1 MANIHCFGVG
11 LVGSYVAEKLA
22 KSGHTVHAYDPKPF
36 RVFGIPGVEVHH
48 LEKDKDPVDLMLDMM
63 VHNEGFV
70 FNPLQDIVVN
80 MLPGDIGHSST
91 TALAEL
97 PWRTVDL
104 SFSQF
109 TPDRDDDKAKEYG
122 ARILWDTGIAPGL
135 SNMLLSMAYDEMGP
149 LEKGEVR
156 VGGNP
161 TGPTGGWN
169 YMAPFSP
176 VDVIAEYTRPA
187 RVIRGSE
194 LVTLPALS
202 ERHEIEVNEKGTME
216 AFLTDGLRSV
226 LNTIPAE
233 ELSEYTVRWPG
244 HIQMFIDETENTEID
259 VERITAEW
267 QYNEKT
273 PEFTWMEV
281 FALGR
286 DGTSMRWTVQDHGSD
301 DGHSMARSTGL
312 VTICC
317 VEEWLNNPEMLPPG
331 VHPPE
336 AMSSESVRRIV
347 SKMIEEGVEIQGP
360 IITRPDQ

>member
-1 MANIHCFGVG
+1 
-11 LVGSYVAEKLA
+11 
-22 KSGHTVHAYDPKPF
+22 
-36 RVFGIPGVEVHH
+36 
-48 LEKDKDPVDLMLDMM
+48 
-63 VHNEGFV
+63 
-70 FNPLQDIVVN
+70 
-80 MLPGDIGHSST
+80 
-91 TALAEL
+91 
-97 PWRTVDL
+97 
-104 SFSQF
+104 
-109 TPDRDDDKAKEYG
+109 
-122 ARILWDTGIAPGL
+122 
-135 SNMLLSMAYDEMGP
+135 MLLSRAYDEMGP
-149 LEKGEVR
+149 LVKGEVR

-161 TGPTGGWN
+161 TRPTGGWN

-176 VDVIAEYTRPA
+176 IDVIAEYTRPA
-187 RVIRGSE
+187 RVIRASE

-202 ERHEIEVNEKGTME
+202 ERHEIEVQDKGTME

-226 LNTIPAE
+226 LDTIPAE

-259 VERITAEW
+259 IERITAEW

-281 FALGR
+281 FVQGR
-286 DGTSMRWTVQDHGSD
+286 DGTSMKWTVQDHGGD

-336 AMSSESVRRIV
+336 SMPPESVSRIV
-347 SKMIEEGVEIQGP
+347 SRLVEGGVEIQGP
-360 IITRPDQ
+360 IIIPPDQ

>member
-1 MANIHCFGVG
+1 M
-11 LVGSYVAEKLA
+11 
-22 KSGHTVHAYDPKPF
+22 
-36 RVFGIPGVEVHH
+36 EVHQ
-48 LEKDKDPVDLMLDMM
+48 LEPDENPIDLMLDMIT
-63 VHNEGFV
+63 HQKTFE

-91 TALAEL
+91 TSLAEL

-135 SNMLLSMAYDEMGP
+135 SNMLLSRAYDEIGP
-149 LEKGEVR
+149 LLKGEVR

-176 VDVIAEYTRPA
+176 IDVIAEYTRPA
-187 RVIRGSE
+187 RVIRASE

-202 ERHEIEVNEKGTME
+202 ERHEIEVQNKGTME

-226 LNTIPAE
+226 LDTIPAE

-259 VERITAEW
+259 IERITAEW

-273 PEFTWMEV
+273 PEFTRMEV
-281 FALGR
+281 FVQGR
-286 DGTSMRWTVQDHGSD
+286 DGTSMKWTVQDHGGD

-336 AMSSESVRRIV
+336 SMPPESVSRIV
-347 SKMIEEGVEIQGP
+347 SRLVEAGVEIEGP
-360 IITRPDQ
+360 IIIPPDQ

>member
-1 MANIHCFGVG
+1 MANVHCLGVG
-11 LVGSYVAEKLA
+11 LVGSYVATKLA
-22 KSGHTVHAYDPKPF
+22 QSGHTVHAYDPQPF
-36 RVFGIPGVEVHH
+36 RVSGIPSVEVHQ
-48 LEKDKDPVDLMLDMM
+48 LEPDENPIDLMLDMIT
-63 VHNEGFV
+63 HQKTFE
-70 FNPLQDIVVN
+70 FNPFQDIVVN

-91 TALAEL
+91 TSLAEL

-109 TPDRDDDKAKEYG
+109 TPDRDDQKAKEYG

-135 SNMLLSMAYDEMGP
+135 SNMLLSRAYDEMGP
-149 LEKGEVR
+149 LVKGEVR

-176 VDVIAEYTRPA
+176 LDVIAEYTRPA
-187 RVIRGSE
+187 RVIRASE

-202 ERHEIEVNEKGTME
+202 ERHEIEVQDKGAME

-226 LNTIPAE
+226 LDTIPAQ

-259 VERITAEW
+259 IERITAEW
-267 QYNEKT
+267 RYNEKT

-281 FALGR
+281 FAQGR
-286 DGTSMRWTVQDHGSD
+286 DGTSMRWTVQDHGGD

-317 VEEWLNNPEMLPPG
+317 VEEWLNNPEMLPLG

-336 AMSSESVRRIV
+336 SMPPESVSRIV
-347 SKMIEEGVEIQGP
+347 SRLVEGGVEIEGP
-360 IITRPDQ
+360 IITPPDQ